1 MSLDVNSAITQMY
14 RLCGVIGNDEA
25 AEGDQPST
33 GLTQLND
40 ALGQLNLMQMFPFS
54 RVIKKFDITSSKE
67 SYTIGLDSADIDAQR
82 PVFIQSI
89 QYYPS
94 MSSASFPLQ
103 SLDINELL
111 GIRNPNTT
119 TGSPDYFSLV
129 KDVPN
134 SSIYFNVKPSG
145 GSSILLTYNREIP
158 QVSLGD
164 VLSVPNEYNELI
176 ITAGSFRVGIYEQVS
191 DSALNRVK
199 NLYDSALARVTR
211 SNGRSQNLHS
221 IRSRNSRSNIITG
234 RNSWR

>member
-1 MSLDVNSAITQMY
+1 MSLDVNSAITQAY
-14 RLCGVIGNDEA
+14 RLAGVIGNDES

-33 GLTQLND
+33 GEAQMND
-40 ALGQLNLMQMFPFS
+40 ALGQLNLDQMFPFS
-54 RVIKKFDITSSKE
+54 RVIKQYNVTASQE

-94 MSSASFPLQ
+94 TSSSSYPLQ

-111 GIRNPNTT
+111 GIRNANTT

-176 ITAGSFRVGIYEQVS
+176 ITATSYRVGIYEQVS

-199 NLYDSALARVTR
+199 NLYDNALARVKR
-211 SNGRSQNLHS
+211 SNGRAQNLHS
-221 IRSRNSRSNIITG
+221 IRSRNSRSNIVTG
-234 RNSWR
+234 RNVWR